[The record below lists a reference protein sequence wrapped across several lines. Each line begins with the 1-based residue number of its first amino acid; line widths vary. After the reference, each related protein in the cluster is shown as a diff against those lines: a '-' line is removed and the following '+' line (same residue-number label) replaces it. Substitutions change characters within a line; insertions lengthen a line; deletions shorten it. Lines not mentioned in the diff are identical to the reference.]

1 MNTLAERLRHAM
13 ALRGIEDQK
22 VIAEMGGV
30 TEGAASQWL
39 NGGTKTLKASTLAR
53 LSKRLRVNQEWLRT
67 GTPPIESDAIPSS
80 EFDDFSMLP
89 RLAVKA
95 AGSNG
100 RGTIVFVEEEKS
112 GRLAFRRDFLRGEG
126 VKESEAAIIYV
137 TGDSMQ
143 PTLPEGAAVLV
154 DKSMRELR
162 DNKIYAILVN
172 DELKIK
178 RLRKD
183 IGGGVVIVSDNPDKT
198 NHPDIHVPPDKEDYL
213 SILGRAFWMGTR
225 L

>member
-1 MNTLAERLRHAM
+1 MNTLADRLRHAM
-13 ALRGIEDQK
+13 ALRGIEHHK

-39 NGGTKTLKASTLAR
+39 SGGTKTLKASTLAR

-67 GTPPIESDAIPSS
+67 GTPPVESDAAQTS

-95 AGSNG
+95 AGSGG
-100 RGTIVFVEEEKS
+100 RGTIVFVEEEKG

-143 PTLPEGAAVLV
+143 PTLPDGAAVLV

-162 DNKIYAILVN
+162 DNKIYAVLVN

-178 RLRKD
+178 RLRKG

-198 NHPDIHVPPDKEDYL
+198 NHPDIHVPPDKEGYL
-213 SILGRAFWMGTR
+213 SIVGRAFWMGTR